1 MSYLKY
7 GIIGIINGNSLMFQ
21 EKLSDE
27 QWPTIFSGHYSLDCK
42 TGHSKTVCYN
52 SDQSNV

>member
-27 QWPTIFSGHYSLDCK
+27 QWPIIFSGHYSLDCK